1 MASLQLRCLS
11 KRFDDAVG
19 VLEDVIIFTNEPLD
33 GFFWVMRGALGARH
47 AAAVGAAAV
56 VSALPARVV
65 MKDRRWLNTD
75 LHRLSERHRRRVASA
90 KAPAAGERP
99 SIRFVFGKSPNGVT
113 SVVFGFCE
121 PYKAQFTAEF
131 SFTPMVVVNEV
142 ARVLPGAALEAR
154 KVKIVALGGYFFVFI
169 VDLAAAVALS
179 GRFRRQKYRFF
190 SVFFSVIQAALRFDS
205 SPRVGW
211 AHNL

>member
-142 ARVLPGAALEAR
+142 ARVLPGAALGAR
-154 KVKIVALGGYFFVFI
+154 KMQVATLVGYFYACL
-169 VDLAAAVALS
+169 VDLAPALALG
-179 GRFRRQKYRFF
+179 GRFRRQKDWFF
-190 SVFFSVIQAALRFDS
+190 FFFSVIHAALLFDS
-205 SPRVGW
+205 SPLVGSEK
-211 AHNL
+211 NR